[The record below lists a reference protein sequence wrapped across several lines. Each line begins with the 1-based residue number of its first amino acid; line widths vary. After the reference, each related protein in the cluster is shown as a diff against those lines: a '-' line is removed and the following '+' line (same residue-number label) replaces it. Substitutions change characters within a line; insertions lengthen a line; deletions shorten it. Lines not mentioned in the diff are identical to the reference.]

1 MSLCAKCCGNA
12 IENKEEKN
20 FSLILKNYLLFSME
34 TANKVIRTR

>member
-12 IENKEEKN
+12 IENKEKN
-20 FSLILKNYLLFSME
+20 FSLLLKNYLLFSME